1 MKQCLIIGKANAGKT
16 LLLINFAEH
25 LGARSL
31 RLSVERSD
39 GSVSEA
45 SFGLS
50 EARKTLVDAV
60 PHKTLGLQTLTL
72 SLPAGKTVRRVQL
85 ADSPGLSEDIHEE
98 EEIRRAMAQT
108 LRHLRLAGMVL
119 HVVDASRVG
128 EAGAVEAMGEV
139 DLQIASYAPH
149 RGPYAILAN
158 KMDLPLARAGLQ
170 TIQKAFRGHLVIPV
184 SALEK
189 KGLRE
194 VRSFVWRYA

>member
-16 LLLINFAEH
+16 LLLINLAEF

-31 RLSVERSD
+31 RLSLERSD
-39 GSVSEA
+39 GSLSEGA
-45 SFGLS
+45 FSLS
-50 EARKTLVDAV
+50 EARKSLVDAA

-72 SLPAGKTVRRVQL
+72 SLPSGKTVRRVQL
-85 ADSPGLSEDIHEE
+85 TDSPGLSEDIHEAAE
-98 EEIRRAMAQT
+98 VRRSMAQT

-119 HVVDASRVG
+119 HVMDAAQVG
-128 EAGAVEAMGEV
+128 EAGSVEAMGEV
-139 DLQIASYAPH
+139 DLQIAAYAPH
-149 RGPYAILAN
+149 RGPYAVLAN
-158 KMDLPLARAGLQ
+158 KMDLPLAKPGLQ
-170 TIQKAFRGHLVIPV
+170 AIQRACRGHLIIPV